1 MSSATRTLSYRL
13 AINEALHQAMAADRS
28 VFLLG
33 QGVKSPWYVGNTAKG
48 LLRRFGMRRVIDSP
62 VSENGVTGAAVGAAL
77 TGMRPVVVHP
87 RMDFMLYCFDPII
100 NQAANWYYMSG
111 GTTSVPVVFW
121 GIVNR
126 GGEQAAQHSQAL
138 HSMFCHV
145 PGLKVVA
152 PSSPADAK
160 GLMLA
165 AIFDDDPVVFM
176 DDRSLYGITEH
187 VPVESYR
194 TPIGKGAILRKGTDV
209 TILCYSGMV
218 PVALD
223 AASLAERDGVSCSV
237 VDLRTLK
244 PFDKEL
250 TLSSVAATGRVIAC
264 DVGWTSGGWSAEILA
279 TIAEAGIPLKRPPRR
294 VALPDA
300 PAGAARTLEQGYYP
314 TSETVLAA
322 IRTMDPAWSRSR
334 WT

>member
-1 MSSATRTLSYRL
+1 MSSGRRKLSYSL

-33 QGVKSPWYVGNTAKG
+33 QGVKSPWYVGNTTKG
-48 LLRRFGMRRVIDSP
+48 LLKRFGARRVIDSP

-100 NQAANWYYMSG
+100 NQAANWHYMSG
-111 GTTSVPVVFW
+111 GTTSAPVVFW

-152 PSSPADAK
+152 PSCPADAK

-165 AIFDDDPVVFM
+165 AILDDNPVVFM
-176 DDRSLYGITEH
+176 DDRSLYGITDH
-187 VPVESYR
+187 VPEEFYQ
-194 TPIGKGAILRKGTDV
+194 TALGKGVVRRKGHDV
-209 TILCYSGMV
+209 TIVCYSGMV
-218 PVALD
+218 PIALE
-223 AASLAERDGVSCSV
+223 ASVLAERDGVSCSV

-244 PFDKEL
+244 PFDRDL
-250 TLSSVAATGRVIAC
+250 VLSNVAATGRVVVC
-264 DVGWTSGGWSAEILA
+264 DVGWKSGGWCAEILA
-279 TIAEAGIPLKRPPRR
+279 TIAEAGIPLKMPPRR

-300 PAGAARTLEQGYYP
+300 PAGAARTLEEGYYP

-322 IRTMDPAWSRSR
+322 IRAMDPTWSQSR